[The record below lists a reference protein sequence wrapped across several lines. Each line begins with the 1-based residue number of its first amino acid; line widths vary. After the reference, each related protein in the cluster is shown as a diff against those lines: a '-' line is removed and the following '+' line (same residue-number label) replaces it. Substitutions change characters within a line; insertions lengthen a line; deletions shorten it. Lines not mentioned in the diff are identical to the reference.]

1 MSFQG
6 LAESG
11 RLVRQER
18 QRFEAQKWEVDLR
31 QALDL
36 PPDVRLERRTGIYE
50 VPGFKFTR
58 VRVDR
63 VYRMDRVGAAGNA
76 PSGARGTGQT
86 PLLPA
91 ASPTLP
97 GLAGGG
103 DASATILPGGKTN
116 PVVERASPTKAPVL
130 SADAGLGLLDAGGGE
145 VVWENAMVANH
156 LMVQVEEGITRDR
169 LQAALPTGAVVR
181 EPITMNGLY
190 RVDVPAEGDKAVE
203 RAVLALTGLKGVVQF
218 AEPDFLICG
227 TDTTPNDPLFGS
239 STTTKQW
246 HLGKIM
252 APRAWTVSKQ
262 PVAGTLN
269 GVAKTAT
276 EIANMTVVAVVDT
289 GVDYSH
295 PELAANIWTNPNESG
310 GGKEI
315 NYTDDD
321 GNGRVDDWRG
331 WNFVEN
337 NNRPTD
343 DVGHGTHVAGIIGSA
358 GNNAS
363 GACGVCWSVKI
374 LPLRIIKKMGTG
386 TYGTYSTAVAALDYI
401 KTLNRMGR
409 RIAVANHS
417 WGGSGYSLAM
427 LNAMNNPVPTADPLP
442 SGIKATFLASV
453 NTFVASG
460 NAAEVAKI
468 KIGMTVTCPGIPSGT
483 VITIVEGANLTLSNY
498 TTLPKTDAVL
508 SFVNPV
514 RPKPYGVVHVAA
526 AGNSRWNTD
535 RLPVFPACLP
545 CTYIVT
551 VGASDGDDAV
561 ALWSG
566 VAGSNYGRLNVDLF
580 APGSGIWS
588 TFWKPAGTAG
598 PPGFIAVPGSQ
609 TQGYVALSGTS
620 MAAPQAAGAL
630 ALLRMWQ
637 PDLSELQA
645 RQVIIDQ
652 VDIVEGLRS
661 KCASGGRL
669 NVAKVMDK
677 LYQPVLVGSGGSTG
691 GGATSITQALQA
703 TMSITGRLAMGF
715 YHTLFV
721 DQGEV
726 WAWGINTWGQLG
738 DGTTTNSA
746 RPTKIAGLSE
756 VVMVTA
762 CQRNSYALKS
772 DGTVWAWGCA
782 PLVGNG
788 YTSDSGRTVPEKI
801 AGLTD
806 VVWISASCLNSTGD
820 GHVLAVRA
828 DGTVRSW
835 GFNSHG
841 QLGDGTKVQRYAP
854 VAVTTATN
862 VVQVS
867 AGRFQSLALRKD
879 GTAYAWG
886 ARSLGGPGNPL
897 GDGPKSGDATSP
909 IVIPGLSHVVGLAS
923 LNNGEALSL
932 FLKDDGTVWKA
943 GTDPLSY
950 FFNQVIG
957 QFDPRGY
964 DVPVQQP
971 GLSNIQ
977 VLAGS
982 NHLVALDREGRLFT
996 WGDGTYGALGTGS
1009 EEIRADPVEV
1019 HIPGGN
1025 PIIACAAGFCSS
1037 MVLDGEGQLWVAGW
1051 NAGGQLGL
1059 GKFPSKEYP
1068 TLMPALTDISAIG
1081 GGHGTCW
1088 ARRSD
1093 GSFMTWG
1100 NYNFVDSSGKW
1111 IRSSFQTPTG
1121 YPNIAN
1127 TSPQEMVGNYYYFLA
1142 RCADGS
1148 LWSWG
1153 EASIFGSLG
1162 RGTENFRTREPL
1174 QVPGLTNI
1182 AAAVA
1187 SYWFSMA
1194 TDTSGNLY
1202 AWGLNSS
1209 GVFGVP
1215 YESEGTRGFPALV
1228 PGISSVTGIAA
1239 GRSSVI
1245 ALKSDGTVWTWG
1257 NNSTGQLGDGT
1268 LNARHTPQQVEGIS
1282 NAIQVAAIG
1291 TMDSA
1296 TEVEYVAFFALTS
1309 DGSLYGW
1316 GSKGNWC
1323 ASSDTTG
1330 NYTTPHL
1337 IYKPASGTILKFTV
1351 STNSL
1356 SSGIV
1361 ALLSDHTVVSWG
1373 DIGNFGRALD
1383 STAASY
1389 EPAPVL
1395 GATDVVD
1402 IAQDGYDCF
1411 FLLKSDG
1418 TVWACGY
1425 DFKGSIGMNESWRD
1439 VFTPVVGFGGVS
1451 STLSTL
1457 GTGSTTDSWYFQN
1470 FSTAEIMDT
1479 GISGDTASAS
1489 GDGIPNLIKY
1499 ALGLDPKQSY
1509 GASSL
1514 PSVRVEIIGGSA
1526 QSAGGAGGFGL
1537 FAAPTAVLAGGK
1549 RYLVMTVPRNGIHPD
1564 VDYVVEVSED
1574 RVTWRSGDPYT
1585 VTTVDTADT
1594 LEVYSATSLDDVPQ
1608 QYMRLRIVRHGVGT
1622 SEATAPLA
1630 TPPLVPLL
1638 AFTSA
1643 GSVAAEGDGT
1653 VQISLSVTP
1662 AAPMEVTIP
1671 FTVEGT
1677 ATPGSDY
1684 VLSTASVT
1692 FPAGATTAN
1701 IAVQIVQDAVPEP
1714 AKTLTFILGQPPD
1727 GVRKGVPDVHA
1738 LLIAGNSPQIGMST
1752 PTVSQIVPLNAA
1764 VIWNAV
1770 VTGAPAP
1777 SLQWRKDGAS
1787 IAGATGTSYSIPK
1800 VQLAHAGSYAL
1811 RATNSVGTAQSPQA
1825 VLAVVDTNQRTLN
1838 LTANSST
1845 TLTCSA
1851 AGAGI
1856 SYQWTKDGAPLTNVA
1871 PFSGVQ
1877 TKALT
1882 LTRMSTA
1889 ESGSYAC
1896 VVTQGANSLA
1906 GGLTTLRVIDAA
1918 PAIITPVALPE
1929 AVVSGVYG
1937 PFAIP
1942 VDPAISKAPASYA
1955 ALGLPAGLVLN
1966 TATGVISGRPTVS
1979 KATPYVVTLTATN
1992 ARGSSTTK
2000 ANLKVNAL
2008 PDGTV
2013 GTFHGFVQREPD
2025 LNDNL
2030 GGRLTLTT
2038 TATGTCSGTLVH
2050 GATAYPFSGGVLSA
2064 SVGSLSPT
2072 CVINI
2077 PRPGLEALR
2086 LAFTVDSANNR
2097 LASATL
2103 GDGTYI
2109 ASVQAW
2115 RNKWTSAVPATA
2127 YQGYYTLALK
2137 MPGGQPLLPQGDGYG
2152 SFTVSST
2159 GTLNVT
2165 ATLADGTTLTTG
2177 TFIGPL
2183 GEVLMH
2189 QPSTTADTVVGFVT
2203 ITPGSAPGYTD
2214 STLAGTVDWSR
2225 KQQVATQRTYRDAF
2239 GPVDLTVVGGRYVAP
2254 STTAIVM
2261 GLLDRPD
2268 NAQVRFVSGGIDDSP
2283 PLPDITARIK
2293 PGGTVTPPLTVNN
2306 PRGTTLTVLPAS
2318 GSFSGGFVLVDNNTV
2333 MPTTKVTRIV
2343 SYRGLIVSEAG
2354 VLRGYGHFL
2363 LPKLPSA
2370 GPPST
2375 STTTSP
2381 ILSGQ
2386 VVLEA
2391 AD

>member
-1 MSFQG
+1 MRFQG

-50 VPGFKFTR
+50 VPGFKYTR

-63 VYRMDRVGAAGNA
+63 VYRMDRVGAVGNA
-76 PSGARGTGQT
+76 PSGARGTAQA
-86 PLLPA
+86 PLLTA
-91 ASPTLP
+91 VSPTLP

-103 DASATILPGGKTN
+103 DSSAAVLPGGKTK

-130 SADAGLGLLDAGGGE
+130 PADAGLGLLDAGGGE

-156 LMVQVEEGITRDR
+156 LMVQAEEGITRDR

-181 EPITMNGLY
+181 EPITMQGLY

-239 STTTKQW
+239 NSATKQW

-295 PELAANIWTNPNESG
+295 PDLAANIWTNPNEFG

-337 NNRPTD
+337 NNKPMD
-343 DVGHGTHVAGIIGSA
+343 DVGHGTHVAGIIGSV
-358 GNNAS
+358 GNNAA
-363 GACGVCWSVKI
+363 GACGVCWAVKI

-442 SGIKATFLASV
+442 SGIKATYLASV

-498 TTLPKTDAVL
+498 TTLAKTDAAL

-566 VAGSNYGRLNVDLF
+566 GAGSNYGRLNVDLF

-598 PPGFIAVPGSQ
+598 PPGFMAVPGSQ

-620 MAAPQAAGAL
+620 MAAPQVAGTL

-637 PDLSELQA
+637 PDLTELQA

-703 TMSITGRLAMGF
+703 SMSITGRLAMGF

-721 DQGEV
+721 DQGDV
-726 WAWGINTWGQLG
+726 WAWGGNQWGQLG
-738 DGTTTNSA
+738 DGTTANSA
-746 RPTKIAGLSE
+746 TPTKIAGLSE

-762 CQRNSYALKS
+762 SRLNSYALQS
-772 DGTVWAWGCA
+772 DGTVWAWGYA

-788 YTSDSGRTVPEKI
+788 NSSNIARTMPEKV
-801 AGLTD
+801 AGLSD
-806 VVWISASCLNSTGD
+806 VVWISATNMNSANN

-828 DGTVRSW
+828 DGTVWAW
-835 GFNSHG
+835 GFNGHG
-841 QLGDGTKVQRYAP
+841 QLGDGTKVQRLAP
-854 VAVTTATN
+854 VQAVGVTN
-862 VVQVS
+862 AVQVS
-867 AGRFQSLALRKD
+867 AGYDRSLALKKD
-879 GTAYAWG
+879 GTVYAWG
-886 ARSLGGPGNPL
+886 ERGTSSTNPL
-897 GDGPKSGDATSP
+897 GDGPSTDDATLP
-909 IVIPGLSHVVGLAS
+909 FLIPGLSHVVGLAS
-923 LNNGEALSL
+923 VEDFGSMSL
-932 FLKDDGTVWKA
+932 FLKDDGSVWKT
-943 GTDPLSY
+943 GSDPLYHVFEPVWGGDDTRPST
-950 FFNQVIG
+950 
-957 QFDPRGY
+957 
-964 DVPVQQP
+964 VPVQQA
-971 GLSNIQ
+971 GFSNIQ
-977 VLAGS
+977 VLAAS
-982 NHLVALDREGRLFT
+982 NHVLALDREGRLFA
-996 WGDGTYGALGTGS
+996 WGDGSLGALGTGS
-1009 EEIRADPVEV
+1009 QAISTEPVEV
-1019 HIPGGN
+1019 QIPGGN
-1025 PIIACAAGFCSS
+1025 PVIACAAGCCSS
-1037 MVLDGEGQLWVAGW
+1037 MVLDGDGQLLVAGW
-1051 NAGGQLGL
+1051 NNRGQLGL
-1059 GKFPSKEYP
+1059 GKYPSKAFP
-1068 TLMPALTDISAIG
+1068 TLMPTLSDVSAIG
-1081 GGHGTCW
+1081 GAHGTCW
-1088 ARRSD
+1088 ARKSD
-1093 GSFMTWG
+1093 GGFVMWG
-1100 NYNFVDSSGKW
+1100 SSNYGGANGDFASVA
-1111 IRSSFQTPTG
+1111 FQTPTG
-1121 YPNIAN
+1121 YPSLTN
-1127 TSPQEMVGNYYYFLA
+1127 TSPQEVKGNDYWFLA
-1142 RCADGS
+1142 RGSDGS

-1162 RGTENFRTREPL
+1162 RGYAEMRSAVPL
-1174 QVPGLTNI
+1174 QIPGLSNI
-1182 AAAVA
+1182 VATACGDWHALAADADGNVYSWGAA
-1187 SYWFSMA
+1187 SNGQLGYPA
-1194 TDTSGNLY
+1194 TS
-1202 AWGLNSS
+1202 A
-1209 GVFGVP
+1209 GVGGV
-1215 YESEGTRGFPALV
+1215 PALV
-1228 PGISSVTGIAA
+1228 PGLSPVTALAAAGYSSV
-1239 GRSSVI
+1239 

-1257 NNSTGQLGDGT
+1257 ENNNGQLGDGT
-1268 LNARHTPQQVEGIS
+1268 LTSRSTPQQVPGLS
-1282 NAIQVAAIG
+1282 NVIQVAA
-1291 TMDSA
+1291 A
-1296 TEVEYVAFFALTS
+1296 QEYNSSTGNNDVAFFALTS

-1316 GSKGNWC
+1316 GKKGSWC
-1323 ASSDTTG
+1323 ASTDTTG
-1330 NYTTPHL
+1330 NYTEPHF
-1337 IYKPASGTILKFTV
+1337 IYKPAAGTLLKFSV
-1351 STNSL
+1351 SSEAL
-1356 SSGIV
+1356 SSGVI

-1373 DIGNFGRALD
+1373 DISTLGRDPA
-1383 STAASY
+1383 STVASY
-1389 EPAPVL
+1389 EPAPIL
-1395 GATDVVD
+1395 GATGVVD
-1402 IAQDGYDCF
+1402 IAQDGYASF
-1411 FLLKSDG
+1411 FLLKADG
-1418 TVWACGY
+1418 TVCACGY
-1425 DFKGSIGMNESWRD
+1425 DSSGTIGLNESWRD
-1439 VFTPVVGFGGVS
+1439 IFTPVVGFGGVS

-1457 GTGSTTDSWYFQN
+1457 GTGSMTDSWYFKN
-1470 FSTAEIMDT
+1470 FSSTEIQDT
-1479 GISGDTASAS
+1479 SFSGDAASAS

-1499 ALGLDPKQSY
+1499 ALGLDPKQSH

-1514 PSVRVEIIGGSA
+1514 PSVRVEVIGGSA
-1526 QSAGGAGGFGL
+1526 QSTGGIGL
-1537 FAAPTAVLAGGK
+1537 FAAPTAVLASGR
-1549 RYLVMTVPRNGIHPD
+1549 RYLVMTVPRNGIHVD
-1564 VDYVVEVSED
+1564 VDYVVEVSD
-1574 RVTWRSGDPYT
+1574 DLVTWRSGDPHT
-1585 VTTVDTADT
+1585 ITTVETADT
-1594 LEVYSATSLDDVPQ
+1594 IEAYSATSLDDVPQ
-1608 QYMRLRIVRHGVGT
+1608 QYMRLRIVRPGVGT

-1630 TPPLVPLL
+1630 APPLVPLL

-1653 VQISLSVTP
+1653 ILISLTMTP
-1662 AAPMEVTIP
+1662 AALTEITIP

-1684 VLSTASVT
+1684 VLSTATVT

-1701 IAVQIVQDAVPEP
+1701 IAVQIVQDAVPET
-1714 AKTLTFILGQPPD
+1714 AKTLTFILGQPPA
-1727 GVRKGVPDVHA
+1727 GVQKGVPDVHA
-1738 LLIAGNSPQIGMST
+1738 LLIAGNSPQIRMST
-1752 PTVSQIVPLNAA
+1752 PTVPQIVPLNSA

-1777 SLQWRKDGAS
+1777 SLQWRKDGAG
-1787 IAGATGTSYSIPK
+1787 IAGATGASYSIPK
-1800 VQLAHAGSYAL
+1800 AQLAHAGSYAL
-1811 RATNSVGTAQSPQA
+1811 RATNSVGTAQSPPA
-1825 VLAVVDTNQRTLN
+1825 LLAVVDTNLRALD
-1838 LTANSST
+1838 LTVNSTT
-1845 TLTCSA
+1845 TLTCGA
-1851 AGAGI
+1851 AGTSI
-1856 SYQWTKDGAPLTNVA
+1856 SYQWTKDGAPLNNVA

-1906 GGLTTLRVIDAA
+1906 GGLTTLRVIDAV

-1937 PFAIP
+1937 PFTIP

-1955 ALGLPAGLVLN
+1955 ARGLPAGLVFN

-1992 ARGSSTTK
+1992 VRGSSTTTM
-2000 ANLKVNAL
+2000 ANLMVNAL

-2025 LNDNL
+2025 LNGNL

-2077 PRPGLEALR
+2077 PRPGLVALR

-2097 LASATL
+2097 LAFATL
-2103 GDGTYI
+2103 GDGTYV

-2115 RNKWTSAVPATA
+2115 RNKWTTAVPATA

-2137 MPGGQPLLPQGDGYG
+2137 TPAGQPLLPQGNGYG
-2152 SFTVSST
+2152 SFTASST
-2159 GTLNVT
+2159 GTLNVV

-2177 TFIGPL
+2177 TFVGPL

-2189 QPSTTADTVVGFVT
+2189 QASTTADTVVGFVT

-2214 STLAGTVDWSR
+2214 STLVGTVDWSR
-2225 KQQVATQRTYRDAF
+2225 KQQAATQRTYRDAF
-2239 GPVDLTVVGGRYVAP
+2239 GPVDLTVVGGRYVVP

-2261 GLLDRPD
+2261 GLLDKPD

-2283 PLPDITARIK
+2283 PVPDITARIK

-2391 AD
+2391 AQ